1 MIKDNVK
8 THLEL
13 QARPELLEIIDSLSK
28 DKSVSNEEVFEAMEF
43 AIKKVANATYGN
55 LYDIRVKINR
65 SNGAIVV
72 QKVINVVEDVENNY
86 HQVSLAD
93 AKKIDSNVVLGDELV
108 DILPTPDFSRNN
120 FQPFR
125 QMLLSKIKEAEKD
138 REYESYKDKK
148 GEIVSGVVK
157 RIESNNIFLELNN
170 KAEAFLRKDMC
181 LPRERLEI
189 GERVRALI
197 VDVKKDYKSPQIV
210 LSRTDENFIAKLFSQ
225 EIFEIYEGVVQIKAI
240 AREPGSRS
248 KVAVISKD
256 PSIDP
261 ISICIGF
268 KGARIQGVLAELKG
282 EKIDLVQY
290 SDNLANFVINAF
302 YPTDVLKVI
311 VDEERSV
318 VEVVLKAEAL
328 NLAIGRRGQN
338 INLVS
343 KLVNCHID
351 IMSEEE
357 EKEKRQNDMQQK
369 IAFFTDSLDV
379 DEVIAQ
385 LLAIEGFS
393 TLEDILYNDG
403 ESLKAIPAF
412 NEEII
417 AELQSRAVEYK
428 KTKQKELLD
437 ELKNLSV
444 KQDLITFINEKADDK
459 MLLLL
464 AKADVKSLEDFADL
478 SIFEL
483 LEILP
488 KALIDKK
495 TAENLILLA
504 REQVYKK

>member
-1 MIKDNVK
+1 
-8 THLEL
+8 
-13 QARPELLEIIDSLSK
+13 
-28 DKSVSNEEVFEAMEF
+28 
-43 AIKKVANATYGN
+43 
-55 LYDIRVKINR
+55 
-65 SNGAIVV
+65 
-72 QKVINVVEDVENNY
+72 
-86 HQVSLAD
+86 
-93 AKKIDSNVVLGDELV
+93 
-108 DILPTPDFSRNN
+108 
-120 FQPFR
+120 
-125 QMLLSKIKEAEKD
+125 
-138 REYESYKDKK
+138 
-148 GEIVSGVVK
+148 
-157 RIESNNIFLELNN
+157 
-170 KAEAFLRKDMC
+170 
-181 LPRERLEI
+181 
-189 GERVRALI
+189 
-197 VDVKKDYKSPQIV
+197 
-210 LSRTDENFIAKLFSQ
+210 
-225 EIFEIYEGVVQIKAI
+225 
-240 AREPGSRS
+240 
-248 KVAVISKD
+248 
-256 PSIDP
+256 
-261 ISICIGF
+261 
-268 KGARIQGVLAELKG
+268 VLAELKG